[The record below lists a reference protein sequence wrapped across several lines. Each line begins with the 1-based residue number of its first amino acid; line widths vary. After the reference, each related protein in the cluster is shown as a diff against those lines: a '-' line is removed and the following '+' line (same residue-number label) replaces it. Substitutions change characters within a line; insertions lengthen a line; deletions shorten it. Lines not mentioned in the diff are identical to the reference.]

1 MKAKDYIIAGLFILV
16 VLSAF
21 DACEN
26 RKAIK
31 KSKGTIETLRDSR
44 KGIEKE
50 LTNVSNS
57 LTFKLDS
64 IQKEKEKDSINFLVE
79 LLKVDRLNK
88 VKVKKVLLKGV
99 KPNKDT
105 LELLNF
111 TLRESKEILRKVL
124 KQEGVISQQ
133 GFKIESY
140 KIETASLNRSV
151 VLKDM
156 AIESFKSEV
165 EQSEIILKQTKK
177 KHRKTVVKVGAIS
190 FGVGAVLVAILK

>member
-16 VLSAF
+16 VLATF
-21 DACEN
+21 DGCEN
-26 RKAIK
+26 RRTIK
-31 KSKGTIETLRDSR
+31 QSESTIETLRDGR

-50 LTNVSNS
+50 LKIVSKSLNS
-57 LTFKLDS
+57 ELKK
-64 IQKEKEKDSINFLVE
+64 IQKEKKKDSINFLSE

-88 VKVKKVLLKGV
+88 AKVKKALLKGV

-111 TLRESKEILRKVL
+111 TMRESKEILRKAL

-140 KIETASLNRSV
+140 KIETASLNKSV

-156 AIESFKSEV
+156 VIESFESEV
-165 EQSEIILKQTKK
+165 EQSAIILKQTKK
-177 KHRKTVVKVGAIS
+177 KHRKTVIKVGAIS
-190 FGVGAVLVAILK
+190 FGVGAVLIAILK